1 MNFYGNPACVMYTV
15 LKIIEQERAFI
26 DPDTLEVLPIIKE
39 HIKYYASKCPGIEA
53 NYELLFRNNIHKR
66 ADFIQKEVVQNI
78 IHKYHSKYIAT
89 TGTPPPIPEYIPA
102 TVEELS
108 SLNKLLNKPRSR
120 KLRRKNRK
128 TRRQR
133 N

>member
-15 LKIIEQERAFI
+15 LKIIEQEKAFI
-26 DPDTLEVLPIIKE
+26 DPDTLEVLPIIKQ
-39 HIKYYASKCPGIEA
+39 HINYYASQCPGIEA
-53 NYELLFRNNIHKR
+53 NYELLFRNNVHKR

-78 IHKYHSKYIAT
+78 IKKYHEKYIAT
-89 TGTPPPIPEYIPA
+89 TGAPPPIPEYIPA

-128 TRRQR
+128 TRKHR